1 MSNREPSLEWMEPPG
16 DGLRTLREK
25 IVRRNRTR
33 IVAAGFAGLALM
45 IGTLIQD
52 WRTTTGT
59 SPAPNAMIARHT
71 VNDTD
76 VRPPLRVINGAALE
90 LPSPSSN
97 AGIYLV
103 STMPDE
109 TVGKSR

>member
-33 IVAAGFAGLALM
+33 IIAAGCAGLALVV
-45 IGTLIQD
+45 GTLIQD
-52 WRTTTGT
+52 WRMTTGKNL
-59 SPAPNAMIARHT
+59 APDDMIAHHT
-71 VNDTD
+71 MNDTD

-90 LPSPSSN
+90 LPSPSSK
-97 AGIYLV
+97 ARIYLV

-109 TVGKSR
+109 TAGESG